1 MDDLSIKRFL
11 RFLVLY
17 MPTPEHFGVAQCIAE
32 SGVTNE
38 KTAHSHSAWIM
49 IGTVVIL
56 TL

>member
-17 MPTPEHFGVAQCIAE
+17 MPTPEHFGVAQCIAV

-38 KTAHSHSAWIM
+38 KRHTAIQR
-49 IGTVVIL
+49 GL
-56 TL
+56 